1 VDNRI
6 YKRWCVKYG
15 HHMSPMKSAKFDGIM
30 CSRCCYVYEEGGD
43 TFMAKKEKKAKK
55 DKKKKGKK

>member
-1 VDNRI
+1 
-6 YKRWCVKYG
+6 
-15 HHMSPMKSAKFDGIM
+15 MSPMKSAKFDGIM